1 MRSIVLGVCVLAA
14 GCGGQG
20 LDSPTSPT
28 SVDFAATQAR
38 GAAQLPFRGSFSLDI
53 EFAPPPLAVGNGGG
67 IATHL
72 GKFTANV
79 TAIVDF
85 ATSTSTGT
93 FSFTAANGDQLSGT
107 IVGVGVLVGPFLAKI
122 TEVATIVGGTGRF
135 EGATGTFTMVR
146 FDTFDPTTG
155 GGSGSGTFEGHINI
169 ERRS

>member
-1 MRSIVLGVCVLAA
+1 MRSIVLGVCVFAA

-38 GAAQLPFRGSFSLDI
+38 GGVQLPFRGSFSLDI
-53 EFAPPPLAVGNGGG
+53 EFAPPNPLAVGNGGG
-67 IATHL
+67 NATHL

-85 ATSTSTGT
+85 ASGTSTGT
-93 FSFTAANGDQLSGT
+93 FSFTAANGDQLFGT
-107 IVGVGVLVGPFLAKI
+107 IVGVGVLIDPSLARI
-122 TEVATIVGGTGRF
+122 TEVATIVDGTGRF

-146 FDTFDPTTG
+146 FDSIDPTG
-155 GGSGSGTFEGHINI
+155 GGGSGTFEGHINI
-169 ERRS
+169 ERRG